1 MKILLPI
8 LFLIAGGAAYV
19 ILANSGTKPR
29 MRPPV
34 HELPTIRAVTIESGD
49 LRMSIRSQGTIRP
62 RTESTLVPQVS
73 GVITWVSNS
82 WASGGFFAENEI
94 LLKIDPS
101 DYELALAKTEASVAQ
116 AGLRLAREEQEA
128 RVARREWE
136 SLLKADPTMEREPS
150 PLLLRDPQVAEARA
164 ALNAAKAGLQKA
176 RLDISRTEIRAAFSG
191 RIRDTF
197 ADVGQFV
204 TQGTRTATV
213 YSVDF
218 AEVRLPINDTDLG
231 FVNLPL
237 AYRDDTDPGNQPM
250 PEVLLY
256 ASFGGKEQEPWR
268 GRIVRTEGA
277 IDPQSRMIHAVAQV
291 SDPYGRSR
299 EPRPPLAAGLFVR
312 AEISGKMFSNVAVVP
327 RKAVREDGRVLLVEK
342 VPAGSGDAAAG
353 GGKQG
358 FRLVSRK
365 TRVLR
370 RRAAEAIIDLDASE
384 LAAGD
389 RICISVIEVFAEG
402 MLIAL
407 DTVVETE

>member
-1 MKILLPI
+1 
-8 LFLIAGGAAYV
+8 
-19 ILANSGTKPR
+19 
-29 MRPPV
+29 
-34 HELPTIRAVTIESGD
+34 
-49 LRMSIRSQGTIRP
+49 MSIRSQGTIRP

-136 SLLKADPTMEREPS
+136 SLLKTDPTMEREPS

-164 ALNAAKAGLQKA
+164 ALNAAKAGLEKA

-204 TQGTRTATV
+204 NQGTRTATV

-218 AEVRLPINDTDLG
+218 AEVRLPINDADLG

-237 AYRDDTDPGNQPM
+237 TYRNDTDPETQPM

-256 ASFGGKEQEPWR
+256 ARFGGEEQEF
-268 GRIVRTEGA
+268 IYF
-277 IDPQSRMIHAVAQV
+277 Q
-291 SDPYGRSR
+291 
-299 EPRPPLAAGLFVR
+299 F
-312 AEISGKMFSNVAVVP
+312 
-327 RKAVREDGRVLLVEK
+327 
-342 VPAGSGDAAAG
+342 
-353 GGKQG
+353 
-358 FRLVSRK
+358 
-365 TRVLR
+365 
-370 RRAAEAIIDLDASE
+370 
-384 LAAGD
+384 
-389 RICISVIEVFAEG
+389 
-402 MLIAL
+402 
-407 DTVVETE
+407 

>member
-19 ILANSGTKPR
+19 ILANSGTRPR
-29 MRPPV
+29 IRPPV
-34 HELPTIRAVTIESGD
+34 RELPTIRTATIESGD

-101 DYELALAKTEASVAQ
+101 DYELALAKAEASVAQ

-150 PLLLRDPQVAEARA
+150 PLLLRDPQVAEAKA
-164 ALNAAKAGLQKA
+164 ALNAAKAGLEKA
-176 RLDISRTEIRAAFSG
+176 QLDISRTEIRAAFSG

-204 TQGTRTATV
+204 NQGTRAATV

-218 AEVRLPINDTDLG
+218 AEVRLPINDADLG

-237 AYRDDTDPGNQPM
+237 AYRDDTDPETQPM

-256 ASFGGKEQEPWR
+256 ARFGGEEQEPWK

-277 IDPQSRMIHAVAQV
+277 IDPQSRMVHAVAQV
-291 SDPYGRSR
+291 PDPYGRSGQ
-299 EPRPPLAAGLFVR
+299 RPPLAVGLFVK
-312 AEISGKMFSNVAVVP
+312 AEISGKTLGNVAVVP

-342 VPAGSGDAAAG
+342 VPGDGATG
-353 GGKQG
+353 DGKQG

-370 RRAAEAIIDLDASE
+370 RRAAEAIIDLEASD
-384 LAAGD
+384 LAEGD
-389 RICISVIEVFAEG
+389 RICTSVIEVFAEG
-402 MLIAL
+402 MSVAL
-407 DTVVETE
+407 DTTGETE